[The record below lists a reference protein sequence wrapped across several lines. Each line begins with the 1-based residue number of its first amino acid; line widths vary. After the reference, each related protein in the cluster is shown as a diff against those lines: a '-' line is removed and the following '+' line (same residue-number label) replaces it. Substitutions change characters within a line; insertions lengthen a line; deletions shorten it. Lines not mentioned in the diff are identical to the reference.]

1 MSTIAEIEVPATDF
15 ALWHTL
21 DEHPDLDF
29 EVERVVA
36 HDHSQIM
43 PFIWVESPNAGA
55 EQLEAALD
63 ADPSVDRIRVL
74 DDFDDRFLFQMHW
87 VADIPLVNAVIET
100 GGTILSAH
108 GTHERWVFRVLFPD
122 RSVLSETHDRAMDE
136 GFSMEIK
143 NIYQMEDN
151 RHARFGLT
159 EEQHETLVAAFDR
172 GYFNVPRGV
181 TLNEFAEEL
190 GISHQALSERLRR
203 AHYNLIK
210 NGLVIGPD
218 VTADIE

>member
-1 MSTIAEIEVPATDF
+1 MSTIAEIEVPAPEF

-21 DEHPDLDF
+21 ERHPELDF
-29 EVERVVA
+29 EIERVVA
-36 HDHSQIM
+36 HDDSHVM
-43 PFIWVESPNAGA
+43 PFIWIESPETGLDA
-55 EQLEAALD
+55 LEAALE
-63 ADPSVDRIRVL
+63 ADPSVEKVRVL
-74 DDFDDRFLFQMHW
+74 DDFTDRFLLQMHW
-87 VADIPLVNAVIET
+87 IADIPLVHAILDS
-100 GGTILSAH
+100 GGTVLSAH
-108 GTHERWVFRVLFPD
+108 GTSDRWVFRVLFPD
-122 RSVLSETHDRAMDE
+122 RSVLSAAHDRGMEE
-136 GFSMEIK
+136 GFTMEIR

-159 EEQHETLVAAFDR
+159 EDQHETLIEAFDR
-172 GYFNVPRGV
+172 GYFDVPREV

-218 VTADIE
+218 VTDEIQ